1 MSYILDAL
9 RKSEEQ
15 RRLASAPDLGTEHR
29 PAGDPGR
36 GRTRLWMLLGA
47 GLLLNAFV
55 VGAWLL
61 RSGSDDSAGVAPPA
75 APAPAPARA
84 EAVGPAAMRED
95 RAPSGQRDP
104 DDGTAPGRLQDDR
117 RPGPA
122 SPPGAATAEPT
133 EPTEPT
139 EQPAAPA
146 AEPEPLPA
154 SAPAPS
160 AAPVPIRALPD
171 AFRQRIGP
179 LSFSTHIYADEPR
192 FREVAING
200 RTHRE
205 GARIGA
211 LRLVEITEDGV
222 ILELEGRRFSV
233 SVMQDWD
240 Y

>member
-36 GRTRLWMLLGA
+36 GRTRLWLLLGA
-47 GLLLNAFV
+47 GLLLNAVV

-61 RSGSDDSAGVAPPA
+61 RTGSDDGAGVAPTA
-75 APAPAPARA
+75 APASA
-84 EAVGPAAMRED
+84 EADGPAGMREA
-95 RAPSGQRDP
+95 RGPSGQLDP
-104 DDGTAPGRLQDDR
+104 EDGAGPGRLQDDP

-122 SPPGAATAEPT
+122 SPPGAATAEQATAPPAPPT
-133 EPTEPT
+133 T
-139 EQPAAPA
+139 
-146 AEPEPLPA
+146 EPEPLPA
-154 SAPAPS
+154 SGPAPTT
-160 AAPVPIRALPD
+160 APPVPIRALPD

-222 ILELEGRRFSV
+222 ILELDGRRFSV